1 MKNLH
6 ALGAAFSVLL
16 VAVVL
21 TGCGPEPR
29 VKPTTWETAGADRTV
44 RELLVVKVW
53 DMVNEPLGDHRNMY
67 VSHYVEV
74 DVLSGPDKG
83 RQLTLPYDS
92 FRHSNKPPPEAG
104 TKVVVSPSDWVSV
117 DPRFKAGPGK

>member
-1 MKNLH
+1 MIHLHPLGH
-6 ALGAAFSVLL
+6 ALPALLAALI
-16 VAVVL
+16 L
-21 TGCGPEPR
+21 TACGPAPR
-29 VKPTTWETAGADRTV
+29 VKPTTWEAAGADRTV

-74 DVLSGPDKG
+74 DVLNGPDKG

-92 FRHSNKPPPEAG
+92 FRHGNKPPPSPG
-104 TKVVVSPSDWVSV
+104 SKVVVSPSEWVSV
-117 DPRFKAGPGK
+117 DPRFKAGPAK